1 MGTCAAL
8 FRDVLERGVRLAAV
22 SANLERLMHEYRRT
36 ERRARALENVVLPE
50 IDESVRFV
58 EEQLDA
64 VDQEEAIR
72 VRYADVAAEH

>member
-1 MGTCAAL
+1 
-8 FRDVLERGVRLAAV
+8 
-22 SANLERLMHEYRRT
+22 
-36 ERRARALENVVLPE
+36 LPE